1 MILKKIRLNN
11 FMSFYG
17 NHALQLGKGLN
28 FIVGPGGSGKTNLA
42 RAFKFAVLGHI
53 NSSRIYRIN
62 RKHREDSKNPGCLV
76 EVEVEDQG
84 KKYLAHSSLSVVG
97 QKLKQSSKIDLR
109 IDETITSVD
118 FKRLYI
124 DVESYAP
131 QRSADVIIKHLRSN
145 SEGGPRMVILDGGI
159 TNLVGEPRELLD
171 RIEGI
176 SMEQVI
182 IMEKYLPKD
191 LVVHQLKIHNIKFN
205 WEKYSSEF
213 A

>member
-17 NHALQLGKGLN
+17 NHVLQLDKGLN

-62 RKHREDSKNPGCLV
+62 RNHREESKNPGCLV

-84 KKYLAHSSLSVVG
+84 KKYLAHSSLSLVR

-109 IDETITSVD
+109 IDETITSGD
-118 FKRLYI
+118 FRRLYI
-124 DVESYAP
+124 NVESYAP
-131 QRSADVIIKHLRSN
+131 PHSSDATIKHLRSN
-145 SEGGPRMVILDGGI
+145 SEGGPRMAILDGGI
-159 TNLVGEPRELLD
+159 TNLAGEPRELLD

-182 IMEKYLPKD
+182 VMEKYLPKD
-191 LVVHQLKIHNIKFN
+191 LVVHQSRIHNIKFN